1 MCTRWGFLMRMG
13 INAALDSARQG
24 YRQTGV
30 SRYISE
36 LINGLQRVKAPEDDL
51 QLFGQKTGPI
61 KDSPMARILWEQTG
75 LPVNIVARRLDVF
88 HTPIGA
94 VPILSTA
101 PTVVTV
107 HDLAFLKYP
116 DQLPS
121 SRRAWLI
128 AATRLSAR
136 RADKII
142 TVSQAT
148 ANDLQEWLG
157 IPEDRIQPI
166 PLAISGKVERVEG
179 KSLDVFRMKWEID
192 RPYVLAVGTLEPRKN
207 LPTLLRAFAKI
218 KDDIEHQLV
227 LVGPEGWLTG
237 ELKSTL
243 EELNLGDRVRLTGF
257 VSDEELGGWYSA
269 ADLYV
274 FPSYYEGFG
283 LPAIEAMRCGAPVL
297 ASNNSAFPE
306 VVGDA
311 GVLISAG
318 DINQWAESIRDLL
331 RDESRRLHLR
341 DLGLARANAFSWD
354 RTAQET
360 YNVYKDVSS

>member
-1 MCTRWGFLMRMG
+1 MRMG
-13 INAALDSARQG
+13 INAALFSAREG

-36 LINGLQRVKAPEDDL
+36 LIAGLERIKSPDDQL
-51 QLFGQKTGPI
+51 LLFGQKTGPI
-61 KDSPMARILWEQTG
+61 KDNPLTRILWEQTG
-75 LPVNIVARRLDVF
+75 LPVNIAARRLDVF

-94 VPILSTA
+94 VPLLSVA
-101 PTVVTV
+101 PGVVTV

-116 DQLPS
+116 DQLPK
-121 SRRAWLI
+121 SRRTWLVG
-128 AATRLSAR
+128 AVRMSAR
-136 RADKII
+136 RAAKII

-148 ANDLQEWLG
+148 ANDLQEWLD
-157 IPEDRIQPI
+157 IPDDRIQAI
-166 PLAISGKVERVEG
+166 PLATSGKVERVEG
-179 KSLDVFRMKWEID
+179 TSLDVFRMKWDIE

-243 EELNLGDRVRLTGF
+243 DELNLGDRVRLTGF
-257 VSDEELGGWYSA
+257 VSDEELGGWYSG

-274 FPSYYEGFG
+274 FPSHYEGFG

-297 ASNNSAFPE
+297 ASDNSAFPE
-306 VVGDA
+306 VIGDA
-311 GVLISAG
+311 GVMIPAHDVDL
-318 DINQWAESIRDLL
+318 WAESIRELL
-331 RDESRRLHLR
+331 GDESRRLHLR
-341 DLGLARANAFSWD
+341 DLGFARADAFSWD

-360 YNVYKDVSS
+360 YNVYKEVSS

>member
-1 MCTRWGFLMRMG
+1 MG
-13 INAALDSARQG
+13 INAALYSAREG
-24 YRQTGV
+24 YRQTGI

-36 LINGLQRVKAPEDDL
+36 LIGGLERVKNPGDEVL
-51 QLFGQKTGPI
+51 LFGQHTGPI
-61 KDSPMARILWEQTG
+61 KENPLSRILWEQSF
-75 LPVNIVARRLDVF
+75 LPVNIAARRLSVF

-94 VPILSTA
+94 VPALSIV

-128 AATRLSAR
+128 AATRMSAR
-136 RADKII
+136 RAGKII

-148 ANDLQEWLG
+148 ANDLREWLDV
-157 IPEDRIQPI
+157 PEEKVQAI
-166 PLAISGKVERVEG
+166 PLATSGKVERVDG
-179 KSLDVFRMKWEID
+179 VSLDVFRMKWDID

-218 KDDIEHQLV
+218 KDDIDHDLV

-243 EELNLGDRVRLTGF
+243 DELNLGDRVRLTGF
-257 VSDEELGGWYSA
+257 VSDEELGGWYSG
-269 ADLYV
+269 ADLFV

-283 LPAIEAMRCGAPVL
+283 LPAIEAMRCGTPVL
-297 ASNNSAFPE
+297 CSDNSAFPE

-311 GVLISAG
+311 GVMIPAEDTAL
-318 DINQWAESIRDLL
+318 WAESMRELL
-331 RDESRRLHLR
+331 RDEPRRLRLR
-341 DLGLARANAFSWD
+341 DLGFARADAFSWD

-360 YNVYKDVSS
+360 YDVYREVSS

>member
-1 MCTRWGFLMRMG
+1 MRIG
-13 INAALDSARQG
+13 INAALSSTREG

-36 LINGLQRVKAPEDDL
+36 LISGLERVKSTDDDL
-51 QLFGQKTGPI
+51 LLFGQKTGPI
-61 KDSPMARILWEQTG
+61 KDNPMARILWEQTG
-75 LPVNIVARRLDVF
+75 LPVNIAVRRLNVF

-94 VPILSTA
+94 VPLLSTA
-101 PTVVTV
+101 PNVVTV

-116 DQLPS
+116 DQLPR

-128 AATRLSAR
+128 GAVRMSAR
-136 RADKII
+136 RASKII

-157 IPEDRIQPI
+157 IPEDRMQAI
-166 PLAISGKVERVEG
+166 PLAISDKVQHVQGE
-179 KSLDVFRMKWEID
+179 SLDVFKMKWDID
-192 RPYVLAVGTLEPRKN
+192 KPYILAVGTLEPRKN

-218 KDDIEHQLV
+218 KDDIDHQLV

-237 ELKSTL
+237 TLKSTL
-243 EELNLGDRVRLTGF
+243 DELNLGDRVRLTGF
-257 VSDEELGGWYSA
+257 VSDAELGGWYSG

-274 FPSYYEGFG
+274 FPSFYEGFG
-283 LPAIEAMRCGAPVL
+283 LPTIEAMRCGAPVL
-297 ASNNSAFPE
+297 ASDNSAFPE

-311 GVLISAG
+311 GVLIPA
-318 DINQWAESIRDLL
+318 DDVDLWAESIRELL
-331 RDESRRLHLR
+331 QDETRRMHLR
-341 DLGLARANAFSWD
+341 DLGFARAAAFSWD

-360 YNVYKDVSS
+360 YDVYKEVSS

>member
-1 MCTRWGFLMRMG
+1 MRMG
-13 INAALDSARQG
+13 INAALFSARDG

-36 LINGLQRVKAPEDDL
+36 LISGLERVKGAGDDL
-51 QLFGQKTGPI
+51 FLFGQNTGPI
-61 KDSPMARILWEQTG
+61 KENPMARILWEQTG
-75 LPVNIVARRLDVF
+75 LPLNIAARRLDVF

-94 VPILSTA
+94 VPMLSTA

-116 DQLPS
+116 DQIPK
-121 SRRAWLI
+121 SRRTWLI
-128 AATRLSAR
+128 AATRMSVR
-136 RADKII
+136 RASKII

-148 ANDLQEWLG
+148 ANDLKEWLNV
-157 IPEDRIQPI
+157 PDDRVKAI

-179 KSLDVFRMKWEID
+179 ESLDIFKMKWDID

-218 KDDIEHQLV
+218 KDDVDHQLV

-243 EELNLGDRVRLTGF
+243 DELNLGDRVRLTGF
-257 VSDEELGGWYSA
+257 VSDEELGGWYSG

-297 ASNNSAFPE
+297 ASDNSAFPE

-311 GVLISAG
+311 GVLIPA
-318 DINQWAESIRDLL
+318 DDVDVWADSMRDLL

-341 DLGLARANAFSWD
+341 DLGFARADAFSWD
-354 RTAQET
+354 RTARET
-360 YNVYKDVSS
+360 YDVYKESIS

>member
-1 MCTRWGFLMRMG
+1 M
-13 INAALDSARQG
+13 NAALFSARDG
-24 YRQTGV
+24 YRQTGI

-36 LINGLQRVKAPEDDL
+36 LISGLERVKNPSDDL
-51 QLFGQKTGPI
+51 LLFGQKTGPI
-61 KDSPMARILWEQTG
+61 KENPMARILWEQSF
-75 LPVNIVARRLDVF
+75 LPINIAIRRLNVF

-94 VPILSTA
+94 VPMLSAA

-116 DQLPS
+116 DQLPR
-121 SRRAWLI
+121 SRRTWLI
-128 AATRLSAR
+128 GATRLSAR
-136 RADKII
+136 RASKII
-142 TVSQAT
+142 TVSEAT
-148 ANDLQEWLG
+148 KRDLQDWLD
-157 IPEDRIQPI
+157 IPEDRIRAI
-166 PLAISGKVERVEG
+166 PLATSGKVEKVEG
-179 KSLDVFRMKWEID
+179 ESLDIFKMKWNID

-218 KDDIEHQLV
+218 KNEIDHQLV

-243 EELNLGDRVRLTGF
+243 DELNLGDRVRLTGF
-257 VSDEELGGWYSA
+257 VSDEELGGWYSG

-283 LPAIEAMRCGAPVL
+283 LPAIEAMRCGTPVL
-297 ASNNSAFPE
+297 ASDNSAFPE

-311 GVLISAG
+311 GVLIPAE
-318 DINQWAESIRDLL
+318 DTDHWAETMRDLL
-331 RDESRRLHLR
+331 RDESRRSELR
-341 DLGLARANAFSWD
+341 ELGFARAEMFSWD

-360 YNVYKDVSS
+360 YDVYKDVSS

>member
-1 MCTRWGFLMRMG
+1 MRIG
-13 INAALDSARQG
+13 INAPLAAGAEG

-36 LINGLQRVKAPEDDL
+36 LIDGLERVKEPGDDL
-51 QLFGQKTGPI
+51 LIFGQKTGPI
-61 KDSPMARILWEQTG
+61 KDRPLIRIMWEQSL
-75 LPVNIVARRLDVF
+75 LPVNIAARRLDVF
-88 HTPIGA
+88 HMPIGA
-94 VPILSTA
+94 PPLISTA
-101 PTVVTV
+101 PSVVTV

-116 DQLPS
+116 DQLPA

-128 AATRLSAR
+128 GSIRMSAR
-136 RADKII
+136 RARKII

-148 ANDLQEWLG
+148 SNDLQEWLG
-157 IPEDRIQPI
+157 IPDDRIQPI
-166 PLAISGKVERVEG
+166 PLAISGKIDRVEG
-179 KSLDVFRMKWEID
+179 TSLDVFRMKWEID

-297 ASNNSAFPE
+297 ASDNSAFPE
-306 VVGDA
+306 VIGDA
-311 GVLISAG
+311 GVLISA
-318 DINQWAESIRDLL
+318 DDVDQWAESIRELL
-331 RDESRRLHLR
+331 RDEARRLHLR
-341 DLGLARANAFSWD
+341 DLGFARADAFSWD

-360 YNVYKDVSS
+360 YDVYKDVTS

>member
-1 MCTRWGFLMRMG
+1 MG
-13 INAALDSARQG
+13 INAALFSAREG

-36 LINGLQRVKAPEDDL
+36 LIAGLERIKSSDDNL
-51 QLFGQKTGPI
+51 MLFGQKTGPI
-61 KDSPMARILWEQTG
+61 KDNPLTRILWEQTG
-75 LPVNIVARRLDVF
+75 LPVNIAARRLDVF

-94 VPILSTA
+94 VPLLSVA
-101 PTVVTV
+101 PSVVTV

-116 DQLPS
+116 DQLPQ
-121 SRRAWLI
+121 SRRTWLI
-128 AATRLSAR
+128 GAVRMSAR
-136 RADKII
+136 RAAKII

-148 ANDLQEWLG
+148 ANDLQEWLN
-157 IPEDRIQPI
+157 IPDDRIQAI
-166 PLAISGKVERVEG
+166 PLATSGKVERVEG
-179 KSLDVFRMKWEID
+179 TSLDVFRMKWDIE

-218 KDDIEHQLV
+218 KDDIDHQLV

-257 VSDEELGGWYSA
+257 VSDEELGGWYSG

-274 FPSYYEGFG
+274 FPSHYEGFG

-297 ASNNSAFPE
+297 ASDNSAFPE
-306 VVGDA
+306 VIGDA
-311 GVLISAG
+311 GVMIPADDTDL
-318 DINQWAESIRDLL
+318 WAESIRDLL
-331 RDESRRLHLR
+331 RDETRRLHLR
-341 DLGLARANAFSWD
+341 DLGFARADAFSWD

-360 YNVYKDVSS
+360 YNVYKEVSS

>member
-1 MCTRWGFLMRMG
+1 MRMG
-13 INAALDSARQG
+13 INAALFSAREG

-36 LINGLQRVKAPEDDL
+36 LISGLERVKEPDDQL
-51 QLFGQKTGPI
+51 MLFGQKTGPI
-61 KDSPMARILWEQTG
+61 KDHPMARILWEQTG
-75 LPVNIVARRLDVF
+75 LPVNIAARRLNVF

-94 VPILSTA
+94 VPLLSIA

-116 DQLPS
+116 DQLPA
-121 SRRAWLI
+121 SRRIWLI
-128 AATRLSAR
+128 GAVRMSAR
-136 RADKII
+136 RASKII

-148 ANDLQEWLG
+148 ANDLQEWLD
-157 IPEDRIQPI
+157 IPDDRIQAI
-166 PLAISGKVERVEG
+166 PLATSGKVERVQG

-192 RPYVLAVGTLEPRKN
+192 RPYILAVGTLEPRKN

-243 EELNLGDRVRLTGF
+243 DELNLGDRVRLTGF

-283 LPAIEAMRCGAPVL
+283 LPAIEAMRCGTPVL
-297 ASNNSAFPE
+297 ASDNSAFPE

-311 GVLISAG
+311 GVLIPAN
-318 DINQWAESIRDLL
+318 DIDLWAESIRDLL
-331 RDESRRLHLR
+331 RDEPRRQHLR
-341 DLGLARANAFSWD
+341 DLGFARADAFSWD

-360 YNVYKDVSS
+360 YNVYKEVAS

>member
-1 MCTRWGFLMRMG
+1 MRMG
-13 INAALDSARQG
+13 INAALFSAREG

-36 LINGLQRVKAPEDDL
+36 LIAGLERVKSPDDKL
-51 QLFGQKTGPI
+51 MLFGQNTGPI
-61 KDSPMARILWEQTG
+61 KDNPMARILWEQTG
-75 LPVNIVARRLDVF
+75 LPVNIAARRLDVF

-94 VPILSTA
+94 VPFLSIA

-116 DQLPS
+116 DQLPA
-121 SRRAWLI
+121 SRRTWLI
-128 AATRLSAR
+128 GAVRMSAR
-136 RADKII
+136 RAAKII

-148 ANDLQEWLG
+148 ARDLQEWLD
-157 IPEDRIQPI
+157 IPDDKIEAI

-179 KSLDVFRMKWEID
+179 TSLDVFRMKWDIEK
-192 RPYVLAVGTLEPRKN
+192 PYILAVGTLEPRKN

-237 ELKSTL
+237 ELKNTL

-257 VSDEELGGWYSA
+257 VSDEELGGWYSG

-274 FPSYYEGFG
+274 FPSHYEGFG

-297 ASNNSAFPE
+297 ASDNSAFPE
-306 VVGDA
+306 VIGDA
-311 GVLISAG
+311 GVLIPAS
-318 DINQWAESIRDLL
+318 DVDLWAESIRDLL
-331 RDESRRLHLR
+331 RNETRRLHLR
-341 DLGLARANAFSWD
+341 DLGFARADAFSWD

-360 YNVYKDVSS
+360 YNVYKEVAS

>member
-1 MCTRWGFLMRMG
+1 MRMG
-13 INAALDSARQG
+13 INAALFSARDG
-24 YRQTGV
+24 YRQTGI

-36 LINGLQRVKAPEDDL
+36 LISGLERVKSPEDEL
-51 QLFGQKTGPI
+51 LLFGQNTGPI
-61 KDSPMARILWEQTG
+61 KENPMARILWEQSC
-75 LPVNIVARRLDVF
+75 LPVNIAARRLDGF

-94 VPILSTA
+94 VPMLSTA

-116 DQLPS
+116 EQLPR
-121 SRRAWLI
+121 SRRTWLI
-128 AATRLSAR
+128 GATRLSAR
-136 RADKII
+136 RASKII

-148 ANDLQEWLG
+148 ANDLQEWLD
-157 IPEDRIQPI
+157 IPDDRIQAI
-166 PLAISGKVERVEG
+166 PLATSGKVERVEG
-179 KSLDVFRMKWEID
+179 QSLDVFKMKWDID
-192 RPYVLAVGTLEPRKN
+192 RPYILAVGTLEPRKN

-218 KDDIEHQLV
+218 KDDVDHQLV

-243 EELNLGDRVRLTGF
+243 DELNLGDRVRLTGF
-257 VSDEELGGWYSA
+257 VSDEELGGWYSG

-297 ASNNSAFPE
+297 ASDNSAFPE

-311 GVLISAG
+311 GVLIPAS
-318 DINQWAESIRDLL
+318 DVDLWAESIRDLL
-331 RDESRRLHLR
+331 QDESRRLHLR
-341 DLGLARANAFSWD
+341 DLGFARADAFNWD

-360 YNVYKDVSS
+360 YDVYRDVSS